1 MKKGDKNTNRSKDEA
16 LAHLLQDNGLKITQ
30 GRISIL
36 EVFSKYHKPLNAE
49 GVSKYLKGN
58 KVDEATIY
66 RTLKSFEEKGILRR
80 VDLRNDSVYFE
91 MNEGHHHH
99 HHLVCKQCGD
109 IEDVDVC
116 EIDRLSKM
124 ALMNSSKFKL
134 ILDHSLEF
142 FGVCKA
148 CNKG

>member
-1 MKKGDKNTNRSKDEA
+1 MKKGDKNNSKNKDEA
-16 LAHLLQDNGLKITQ
+16 LVGVLRNNGYKVTQ

-36 EVFSKYHKPLNAE
+36 EVFSKYHIPLNAE
-49 GVSKYLKGN
+49 GVSGYLKD
-58 KVDEATIY
+58 KRVDVATIY

-80 VDLRNDSVYFE
+80 VDLRNDSVCFE
-91 MNEGHHHH
+91 MNDSHHH
-99 HHLVCKQCGD
+99 HHLVCKKCGD

-124 ALMNSSKFKL
+124 ALKHSSKFKL

-148 CNKG
+148 CNKA